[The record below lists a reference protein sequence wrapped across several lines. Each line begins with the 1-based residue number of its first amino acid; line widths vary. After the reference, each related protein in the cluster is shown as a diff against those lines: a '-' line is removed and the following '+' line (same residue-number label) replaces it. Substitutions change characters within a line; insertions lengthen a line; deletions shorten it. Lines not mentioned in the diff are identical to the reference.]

1 MTSCHAEQN
10 AYLYC
15 MELIRNKVQESG
27 ILTIDLAQFKTR
39 LGIREVDIAN
49 QLWQGLVLKEKD
61 YRVWIKDHD
70 WSAYKDS
77 AVFVHCSADAVI
89 PTWAYMLVA
98 SQLIQQEVP
107 FLIGEKSELERKL
120 ILDRID
126 ELELEPYQDAR
137 IMIKGCS
144 DIADPAFAMSELM
157 KRLQPIAKSIMY
169 GEPCSSV
176 PVFKRK

>member
-1 MTSCHAEQN
+1 
-10 AYLYC
+10 

-27 ILTIDLAQFKTR
+27 ILTIDLAQFKPQVTYK
-39 LGIREVDIAN
+39 GIDIAE

-61 YRVWIKDHD
+61 FRAWIKDHS
-70 WSAYKDS
+70 WSDYSNS
-77 AVFVHCSADAVI
+77 AVFVHCSADAII
-89 PTWAYMLVA
+89 PTWAYMLIA
-98 SQLIQQEVP
+98 SQLIQHEVS
-107 FLIGEKSELERKL
+107 FVIGAKAELERKL
-120 ILDRID
+120 ISEEIEALD
-126 ELELEPYQDAR
+126 LAPFQDSR

-157 KRLQPIAKSIMY
+157 KRLQPVAKSIMY

>member
-1 MTSCHAEQN
+1 MQIKN
-10 AYLYC
+10 AYLYS

-27 ILTIDLAQFKTR
+27 ILTIDLAQFKPKTAVK
-39 LGIREVDIAN
+39 GIDIAD

-61 YRVWIKDHD
+61 FRSWIKDHS
-70 WSAYKDS
+70 WAEYKGS
-77 AVFVHCSADAVI
+77 AVFVYCSADAII

-98 SQLIQQEVP
+98 SQLIQHEVS
-107 FLIGEKSELERKL
+107 FVIGKKDELERKL
-120 ILDRID
+120 ISDGIEALD
-126 ELELEPYQDAR
+126 LTGYQDAR